1 MLLSP
6 SMHRLTASA
15 LRASGTTE
23 IISLEVQIC
32 CTDTEIACVAFLADL
47 LFVAGLMESDDQ
59 MSLDGRKIR
68 WRIVES

>member
-1 MLLSP
+1 M
-6 SMHRLTASA
+6 
-15 LRASGTTE
+15 
-23 IISLEVQIC
+23 
-32 CTDTEIACVAFLADL
+32 EIACVAALADL